1 MRKVIESLDNTLN
14 EGSILK
20 NSGFTK
26 YYDLEVT
33 GKTAKH
39 EIGFMSDKDNPK
51 DVSVFI
57 YSKTN
62 DSCIAT
68 FNKSESAKILK
79 GFQEAFSKF

>member
-20 NSGFTK
+20 NSGFTE
-26 YYDLEVT
+26 YYNIEVT
-33 GKTAKH
+33 GKTTKH